1 MSLARDVADMR
12 RAADVFEHANAAP
25 VARLLRDIARA
36 AEQAGVG
43 PISSGEQARWTP
55 VVAHAAGFS
64 RDTLDA
70 APHLYPGVFEPAQD
84 IDAIVAASE
93 PNLDALLADLARDA
107 ADVVRRAVAADIEN
121 NRPADGAR

>member
-1 MSLARDVADMR
+1 MSFARDVTDMR
-12 RAADVFEHANAAP
+12 RAAEVFERVNATSI
-25 VARLLRDIARA
+25 ARLLRDIARA

-70 APHLYPGVFEPAQD
+70 APHVYPEQFGDTVD
-84 IDAIVAASE
+84 
-93 PNLDALLADLARDA
+93 LDTLDLDSRIADLAD
-107 ADVVRRAVAADIEN
+107 DIERAAVR
-121 NRPADGAR
+121 NRNAGGAQ